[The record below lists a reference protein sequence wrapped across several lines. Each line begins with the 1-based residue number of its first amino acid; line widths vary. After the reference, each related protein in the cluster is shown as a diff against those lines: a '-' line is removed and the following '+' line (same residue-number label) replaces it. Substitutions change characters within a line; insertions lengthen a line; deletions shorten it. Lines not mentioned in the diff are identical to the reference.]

1 MDLKIT
7 LLDGRSY
14 TLGEYDVI
22 VKDIIIGAMDIET
35 NEKQIQG
42 LHGIFD
48 GGITYKG
55 RSIRVPFTFIAD
67 SLAAYPLYRDL
78 VYDIVMTEEPFY
90 IQEMRRPQELQ
101 YEFKDT
107 VGGKNALTI
116 DQYGN
121 ESPYDSVQ
129 VENEVST
136 GKRYL
141 VRLTGCKELDQKG
154 TKGVGELEFYTAEL
168 PFAES
173 IGTSLD
179 LERDGLHYADNP
191 IWSYGMGLS
200 RDSSKHQYTFDLTKG
215 TTFDVY
221 NFGNVPINQFNQ
233 HFIIKLEFLDDMSSV
248 MRFGFNQM
256 NIEIDGKKAHIKKG
270 DIVTYE
276 TSSYFNSGLS
286 ILHATNYAI
295 PELQTGLNKL
305 MFERTWKVKASIE
318 IKYYYK

>member
-7 LLDGRSY
+7 TLDGRSY
-14 TLGEYDVI
+14 SLGEYDI
-22 VKDIIIGAMDIET
+22 TVKDVNIGAMDIEK

-55 RSIRVPFTFIAD
+55 RTIRVPFTFIAD
-67 SLAAYPLYRDL
+67 TLAAYPLYRDL
-78 VYDIVMTEEPFY
+78 IYDLVMTDEPFY

-101 YEFKDT
+101 YEFKEPL
-107 VGGKNALTI
+107 GGKNALSA

-121 ESPYDSVQ
+121 DSPYDSIQ
-129 VENEVST
+129 VDNEVST

-141 VRLTGCKELDQKG
+141 VRLTECNEIEQSGK
-154 TKGVGELEFYTAEL
+154 KGVGELAFYTAEL

-179 LERDGLHYADNP
+179 LERDGIYYVDNP
-191 IWSYGMGLS
+191 IWSYGMGLT
-200 RDSSKHQYTFDLTKG
+200 RDASKHKYTFDLSKG

-233 HFIIKLEFLDDMSSV
+233 HLVIKLEFMDDMSST
-248 MRFGFNQM
+248 MKFGFNEM
-256 NIEIDGKKAHIKKG
+256 NIEIDGKKGHVKKG
-270 DIVTYE
+270 DIITYQ
-276 TSSYFNSGLS
+276 TSSYFNNGLN
-286 ILHATNYAI
+286 ILHATNYGM

-305 MFERTWKVKASIE
+305 MFERTWNVKASIE